1 MWLKLKL
8 TVAMLL
14 LSYIGYLNLENY
26 RMKAEVAQVKEAVAE
41 QVAAAN
47 AEATQNLQ
55 AAQVL
60 ANQLGEKQLKLQR
73 SIQNGKSSI
82 DRKISASGDDCGFGS
97 PCWLQL
103 YNEAN
108 GGSQV
113 RP

>member
-8 TVAMLL
+8 TVMLLL
-14 LSYIGYLNLENY
+14 LSYIGYLNIENY
-26 RMKAEVAQVKEAVAE
+26 RMKSEVAQLKEAVAKQIAE
-41 QVAAAN
+41 TN
-47 AEATQNLQ
+47 AEAAQNLQ

-82 DRKISASGDDCGFGS
+82 DRKISTSGDDCGFGS

-103 YNEAN
+103 YNDAN